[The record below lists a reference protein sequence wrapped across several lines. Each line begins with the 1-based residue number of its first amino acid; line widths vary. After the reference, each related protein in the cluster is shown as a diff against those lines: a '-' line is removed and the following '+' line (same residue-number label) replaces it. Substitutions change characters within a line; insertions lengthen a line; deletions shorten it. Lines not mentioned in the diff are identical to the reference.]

1 MSGTG
6 IAGLTLGGGIG
17 WLTRAYGLTV
27 DNLLEADIVT
37 AAGEAIHASA
47 TEHDDLFWALRGGGG
62 NFGVVTS
69 FVFGAV
75 PLGPDVFAG
84 TFIYRRERW
93 ADALRGWDAWAGGRA
108 RSDDLHRDVPRA
120 TARIRAGR
128 RSDHGHRLAVG
139 LARPR
144 PRASASPTGC
154 ARAAPPDEAVVQPTR
169 WTAWQSQADGLFPK
183 GVRAYWKNTSF
194 DQLDD
199 ATIAVIVDRALE
211 QTWRGT
217 AFDIHHL
224 GGAFGRVPPADT
236 PFPDRSAR
244 YWLNIYGFWTEQAD
258 DADRIAF
265 VRGFA
270 ADMEPLAS
278 GGRYVNFLGAEDDR
292 ADPRSAALAVFGP
305 EKLRR
310 LADVKRRYD
319 PDNVFRLNHNIP
331 PGLIDGQ
338 VTARGPDR
346 LQAAVSQLDHRRL
359 DPPLT
364 RLGRLGII
372 DGHHESSL
380 VAVRQPIE
388 ERPGCRLGVE
398 CRREIRRDDDLAR
411 LGVEL
416 ELDVHGLSSHDAG
429 GLADVVA
436 DADHEPA
443 VDRRDRA
450 SIGEAVDRHLDRRL
464 AARPE
469 RVEHLGRDLDPGGG
483 LARGQDRRAKAHGPE
498 YAVSAAGFAVE

>member
-1 MSGTG
+1 MATLTGLRDAIGGRVIEPGDDGYDDARRVWNGMIDRRPAAVVRAADVKDVAPVIHAARELGLPLAIRGGGHNVAGHGTVEGGIVLDLGSLTDVSVDPDARRVRVAPGATLGHLDRATEAHGLAVPAGVVSGTG

-17 WLTRAYGLTV
+17 WLTRAHGLTV

-37 AAGEAIHASA
+37 ATGEAIRTSA

-69 FVFGAV
+69 FVFGGV

-93 ADALRGWDAWAGGRA
+93 SDALRGWDAWGA
-108 RSDDLHRDVPRA
+108 DVPDPMTSIA
-120 TARIRAGR
+120 TFVVPPPEFELGDDPIMVIAW
-128 RSDHGHRLAVG
+128 LW
-139 LARPR
+139 
-144 PRASASPTGC
+144 ASPDRDQGERV
-154 ARAAPPDEAVVQPTR
+154 ADRLRAAAPPDEAVVQPTR

-258 DADRIAF
+258 DANRIAF

-292 ADPRSAALAVFGP
+292 ADPRSAAFAVFGP

-319 PDNVFRLNHNIP
+319 PDNLFRLNHNIP
-331 PGLIDGQ
+331 PG
-338 VTARGPDR
+338 
-346 LQAAVSQLDHRRL
+346 
-359 DPPLT
+359 
-364 RLGRLGII
+364 
-372 DGHHESSL
+372 
-380 VAVRQPIE
+380 
-388 ERPGCRLGVE
+388 
-398 CRREIRRDDDLAR
+398 
-411 LGVEL
+411 
-416 ELDVHGLSSHDAG
+416 
-429 GLADVVA
+429 
-436 DADHEPA
+436 
-443 VDRRDRA
+443 
-450 SIGEAVDRHLDRRL
+450 
-464 AARPE
+464 
-469 RVEHLGRDLDPGGG
+469 
-483 LARGQDRRAKAHGPE
+483 
-498 YAVSAAGFAVE
+498 